1 MADVVLRLQGRAAHL
16 VDHREAF
23 EQAVFQ
29 IEKTLI
35 RPEVGSIDGG
45 GLTVTGRVK
54 NLVGVVEDAGE
65 FGVDVALWLSPGSGP
80 SQLRVPPERLRLT
93 A

>member
-16 VDHREAF
+16 GDHREAF

-65 FGVDVALWLSPGSGP
+65 FGVDGP
-80 SQLRVPPERLRLT
+80 LAEPRLRPKPAEVPPERLRLT